1 MVLFLL
7 TLCTTTLVGAS
18 YYGSFLSQLGQRRVP
33 LDVSLLLGGLW
44 YSVPALLILGAH
56 EMGHYLCCRY
66 YNIDA
71 SLPFFLPFPMLPTG
85 TLGAVIRI
93 REPFPTLTVLFDVGI
108 AGPIAGFLMLLPMLF
123 LGLSLSELV
132 PLRQI
137 ANGFAFGDPLL
148 LRGMERLVLGVIP
161 ANQTLNA
168 HPLVMAAWLGMLV
181 TALNLL
187 PFGQLD
193 GGHIT
198 HATFQRRST
207 IISVVTV
214 VCVAAMCL
222 VSSSWIATTVV
233 MLLMLV
239 FIGPSHPRVLHEE
252 QPLSPGRK
260 ALAAFALVML
270 ILCITPIPV
279 TVIGQ

>member
-1 MVLFLL
+1 MLFLL

-18 YYGSFLSQLGQRRVP
+18 YYGSFLSQLGQRPVA
-33 LDVSLLLGGLW
+33 LHASLILGGLW
-44 YSVPALLILGAH
+44 YSIPALLILGAH
-56 EMGHYLCCRY
+56 EMGHYLFCRY

-108 AGPIAGFLMLLPMLF
+108 AGPIAGFLMLVPMLF
-123 LGLSLSELV
+123 LGLSMSELV

-137 ANGFAFGDPLL
+137 SIGFSFGDPLL

-198 HATFQRRST
+198 HATFQRHST
-207 IISVVTV
+207 VISVVTV

-222 VSSSWIATTVV
+222 VSSSWIATTVI
-233 MLLMLV
+233 MLLMLF
-239 FIGPSHPRVLHEE
+239 FIGPSHPRVLHRRNRSAPDERCW
-252 QPLSPGRK
+252 PPSRWS
-260 ALAAFALVML
+260 
-270 ILCITPIPV
+270 C
-279 TVIGQ
+279 